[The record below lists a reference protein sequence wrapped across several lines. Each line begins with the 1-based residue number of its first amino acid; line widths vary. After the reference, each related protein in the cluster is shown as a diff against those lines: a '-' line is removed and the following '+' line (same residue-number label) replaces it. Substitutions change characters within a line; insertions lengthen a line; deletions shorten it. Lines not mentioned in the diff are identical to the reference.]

1 MQCISPSHPL
11 NYSYDGVIFFAGD
24 AEGIAFV
31 VVRAAVGEVG
41 VVVASAD
48 GFVDGVHGDV
58 GKVSELY
65 EEGDDVQ
72 SHLLVY
78 SPRVG
83 VGHCH
88 LEAGKEGVFVADV
101 FKA

>member
-1 MQCISPSHPL
+1 M
-11 NYSYDGVIFFAGD
+11 VD
-24 AEGIAFV
+24 AESGAVV
-31 VVRAAVGEVG
+31 VVRAVVSEVRA
-41 VVVASAD
+41 VVASAD

-65 EEGDDVQ
+65 EEGDDVEC
-72 SHLLVY
+72 HLLVY

-88 LEAGKEGVFVADV
+88 LEAGEEGVVVADV